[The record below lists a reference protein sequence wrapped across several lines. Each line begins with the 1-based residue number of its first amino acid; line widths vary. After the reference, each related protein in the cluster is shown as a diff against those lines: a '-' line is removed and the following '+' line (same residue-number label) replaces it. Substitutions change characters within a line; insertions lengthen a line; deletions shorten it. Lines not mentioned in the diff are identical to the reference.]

1 MCFFLQEEVDVFS
14 DVLSEKLQN
23 LFGVFAVTG
32 RGLSC
37 AEQTWSC
44 PGKRWAAG
52 SGMFKS
58 SLWSCFSLSAT
69 TNAETSLWRHIAS
82 SEQHRLPKSAFRLPS
97 LRLEQTTA
105 AAGQRSVLRWLVQRQ
120 LDWRLRRGMHL
131 RKLAFTHIFTT
142 DHPIT
147 STEKYAFMFEW

>member
-1 MCFFLQEEVDVFS
+1 MTALLGRHSTYVQATKCVFVFFLQEEVDVFS

-44 PGKRWAAG
+44 PGKRRAAG

-58 SLWSCFSLSAT
+58 SL
-69 TNAETSLWRHIAS
+69 
-82 SEQHRLPKSAFRLPS
+82 
-97 LRLEQTTA
+97 
-105 AAGQRSVLRWLVQRQ
+105 
-120 LDWRLRRGMHL
+120 
-131 RKLAFTHIFTT
+131 
-142 DHPIT
+142 
-147 STEKYAFMFEW
+147 